1 MAMMNEMEYR
11 TIGSALAGGYRAAV
25 YCRLSKDDDLQGES
39 ASIANQRDMLE
50 KYCEKQGWEV
60 VAVYQDD
67 GFTGLNMERPDLQR
81 MLRAIERRQ
90 INLVITKDLSRLG
103 RNYLQTGHLIEDFF
117 PRNGVRYIAMNDGI
131 DTLRDNNDIAPFKN
145 ILNEMYSK
153 DISKKVHSSYLLKA
167 QKGQFTG
174 CLAPFGY
181 RKDPED
187 KNHLLIDEETAPIVR
202 LIFGYALNGHGPNY
216 IRRRL
221 EEEKIPCPTWWNRE
235 RGLRNTRTKWE
246 KKDPEN
252 GRYMW
257 DFSVIKDLLMNPV
270 YTGAI
275 ASQKKDYRFKI
286 GTIGEKKPEDWIVV
300 EGQHEPL
307 IDRMSFDIV
316 QNKLKSRQ
324 RPGQTNEISLFA
336 GLIKCGECGKSLT
349 VRYTNAKH
357 PQRIYS
363 CKTYNAFGKNHCTQH
378 RIDYDT
384 LYSHVLRKI
393 RECARA
399 ALMDGEAVA
408 DRLTNTCE
416 AEQREQREAMERSLT
431 RDEER
436 IEVLDK
442 MVMRL
447 YEDMIAGR
455 ISEQNFNTMLE
466 KTQTEQTE
474 LKAKVS
480 EGRKRLSD
488 EVQLANDAKQ
498 WVEAIQEYANITELD
513 AATLNRL
520 IKEIVVHAHWAKRYN
535 LKEMSKT
542 LIFLQENKI
551 GSIEEMQERV
561 DAATARYHELGDSI
575 KAAEARMAEI
585 AVLRTHI
592 VNYARTRPVYDAY
605 RKAGYSKRFLE
616 AHREEITLH
625 KAAKA
630 AFDEAGL
637 KKLPKAKDLSIEY
650 AELLKKKK
658 EAYPDYRK
666 ARDEM
671 QELMKAQKNV
681 EMFFAE
687 EKDTAEKEPTR

>member
-11 TIGSALAGGYRAAV
+11 TIGSALARGYRAAV

-307 IDRMSFDIV
+307 IDRMS
-316 QNKLKSRQ
+316 L
-324 RPGQTNEISLFA
+324 
-336 GLIKCGECGKSLT
+336 
-349 VRYTNAKH
+349 
-357 PQRIYS
+357 
-363 CKTYNAFGKNHCTQH
+363 
-378 RIDYDT
+378 
-384 LYSHVLRKI
+384 
-393 RECARA
+393 
-399 ALMDGEAVA
+399 
-408 DRLTNTCE
+408 
-416 AEQREQREAMERSLT
+416 
-431 RDEER
+431 
-436 IEVLDK
+436 
-442 MVMRL
+442 
-447 YEDMIAGR
+447 
-455 ISEQNFNTMLE
+455 
-466 KTQTEQTE
+466 
-474 LKAKVS
+474 
-480 EGRKRLSD
+480 
-488 EVQLANDAKQ
+488 
-498 WVEAIQEYANITELD
+498 
-513 AATLNRL
+513 
-520 IKEIVVHAHWAKRYN
+520 
-535 LKEMSKT
+535 
-542 LIFLQENKI
+542 
-551 GSIEEMQERV
+551 
-561 DAATARYHELGDSI
+561 
-575 KAAEARMAEI
+575 
-585 AVLRTHI
+585 
-592 VNYARTRPVYDAY
+592 
-605 RKAGYSKRFLE
+605 
-616 AHREEITLH
+616 
-625 KAAKA
+625 
-630 AFDEAGL
+630 
-637 KKLPKAKDLSIEY
+637 
-650 AELLKKKK
+650 
-658 EAYPDYRK
+658 
-666 ARDEM
+666 
-671 QELMKAQKNV
+671 
-681 EMFFAE
+681 
-687 EKDTAEKEPTR
+687 

>member
-286 GTIGEKKPEDWIVV
+286 GKIGDRGHNREIGVLQLPQLVQLVSDGTSFRFTV
-300 EGQHEPL
+300 PL
-307 IDRMSFDIV
+307 DLQGNPGCLVNLTFGHCHRDPVSLPV
-316 QNKLKSRQ
+316 LKM
-324 RPGQTNEISLFA
+324 
-336 GLIKCGECGKSLT
+336 
-349 VRYTNAKH
+349 
-357 PQRIYS
+357 
-363 CKTYNAFGKNHCTQH
+363 
-378 RIDYDT
+378 
-384 LYSHVLRKI
+384 
-393 RECARA
+393 
-399 ALMDGEAVA
+399 ALP
-408 DRLTNTCE
+408 L
-416 AEQREQREAMERSLT
+416 ERSFREDLT
-431 RDEER
+431 
-436 IEVLDK
+436 IKLI
-442 MVMRL
+442 RL
-447 YEDMIAGR
+447 H
-455 ISEQNFNTMLE
+455 
-466 KTQTEQTE
+466 
-474 LKAKVS
+474 
-480 EGRKRLSD
+480 RL
-488 EVQLANDAKQ
+488 
-498 WVEAIQEYANITELD
+498 
-513 AATLNRL
+513 
-520 IKEIVVHAHWAKRYN
+520 
-535 LKEMSKT
+535 
-542 LIFLQENKI
+542 
-551 GSIEEMQERV
+551 
-561 DAATARYHELGDSI
+561 
-575 KAAEARMAEI
+575 
-585 AVLRTHI
+585 
-592 VNYARTRPVYDAY
+592 
-605 RKAGYSKRFLE
+605 
-616 AHREEITLH
+616 
-625 KAAKA
+625 
-630 AFDEAGL
+630 
-637 KKLPKAKDLSIEY
+637 
-650 AELLKKKK
+650 
-658 EAYPDYRK
+658 
-666 ARDEM
+666 
-671 QELMKAQKNV
+671 
-681 EMFFAE
+681 
-687 EKDTAEKEPTR
+687 